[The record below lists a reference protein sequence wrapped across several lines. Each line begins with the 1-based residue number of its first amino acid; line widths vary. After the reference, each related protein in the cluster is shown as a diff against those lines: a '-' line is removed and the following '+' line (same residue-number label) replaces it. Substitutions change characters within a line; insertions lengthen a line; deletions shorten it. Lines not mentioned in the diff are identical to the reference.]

1 MKTLGLNIAVA
12 LLISLGF
19 MNPFKEDNS
28 QIFLN
33 TFWQVEEI
41 RGEETYYIHW
51 KVEAN
56 ADSLQFIYYCGN
68 DTTYS
73 EIKKSSNRSFSD
85 SHRSQCNA
93 MTKVV
98 IDPFI
103 QNDRHVEVIDIPFI
117 KSLPDTL

>member
-1 MKTLGLNIAVA
+1 MKTLGLQIAVA

-19 MNPFKEDNS
+19 INPFTKDS
-28 QIFLN
+28 GQVFLN

-41 RGEETYYIHW
+41 RGEETYFIHW

-56 ADSLQFIYYCGN
+56 ADSLQFIYFCGD

-73 EIKKSSNRSFSD
+73 DVKKSSNGTFSD
-85 SHRSQCNA
+85 SHRSECNA
-93 MTKVV
+93 RTKVV

-103 QNDRHVEVIDIPFI
+103 QNDRHIEFIDIPFI

>member
-1 MKTLGLNIAVA
+1 LKTLSLKIAA
-12 LLISLGF
+12 GLLISLGF
-19 MNPFKEDNS
+19 VNPFHMDNG
-28 QIFLN
+28 QVFLN

-41 RGEETYYIHW
+41 RGEESYSINW

-56 ADSLQFIYYCGN
+56 ADSLQFIYYCGK

-73 EIKKSSNRSFSD
+73 EIKRSSDKTFSD
-85 SHRSQCNA
+85 THKSQCNEK
-93 MTKVV
+93 TKVV

-103 QNDRHVEVIDIPFI
+103 RNLQHVEIIDIPFI

>member
-1 MKTLGLNIAVA
+1 M
-12 LLISLGF
+12 
-19 MNPFKEDNS
+19 
-28 QIFLN
+28 N

-41 RGEETYYIHW
+41 RGEETYYINW

-56 ADSLQFIYYCGN
+56 ADSLQFIYYCGE

-73 EIKKSSNRSFSD
+73 EIKKSSDTSFTD
-85 SHRSQCNA
+85 SHRSQCNEK
-93 MTKVV
+93 TKVV

-103 QNDRHVEVIDIPFI
+103 ENGQYVETIDIPFI

>member
-1 MKTLGLNIAVA
+1 LKILSLKIAAGL
-12 LLISLGF
+12 LLSLGF
-19 MNPFKEDNS
+19 INPFYMNS
-28 QIFLN
+28 GEVFLN

-41 RGEETYYIHW
+41 RGEETYYINW

-56 ADSLQFIYYCGN
+56 ADSLQFIYYCGE

-73 EIKKSSNRSFSD
+73 GVKISSDKTYTD
-85 SHRSQCNA
+85 SHRSQCNKK
-93 MTKVV
+93 TKVV

-103 QNDRHVEVIDIPFI
+103 QNLQHVEIIDIPFI